1 MAHKKLLAMSIDSKQ
16 EAEDKLA
23 AKELPGGIN
32 AVGRGVEIKLML
44 DSDIQRIT
52 QSLRNTLSGKSA

>member
-1 MAHKKLLAMSIDSKQ
+1 MAHKKLMAMSIDSKQ

-44 DSDIQRIT
+44 DSDIKRIT